1 MINPVTGWLEITQY
15 NDKRSISIANL
26 VKTTWLSRYPRP
38 IEIMYEQWS
47 EFIDHELIKSL
58 IKTGYGITAKPIT
71 LVNSM
76 SNAILERV
84 H

>member
-38 IEIMYEQWS
+38 IEIMYEQ
-47 EFIDHELIKSL
+47 
-58 IKTGYGITAKPIT
+58 
-71 LVNSM
+71 
-76 SNAILERV
+76 
-84 H
+84 